1 MASHD
6 LNTVVLPVWAH
17 HSNNLNCI
25 SELHISN
32 MNTRTGA
39 QAGSQADRGAVQD
52 TLQVKPGC
60 VSSILI
66 PFEAAVPRTRP
77 LCYKYS
83 SRKHL
88 QELVSNVLLEF

>member
-6 LNTVVLPVWAH
+6 LSTVVLPGWAH
-17 HSNNLNCI
+17 HSNNLNWI
-25 SELHISN
+25 SKPHISN
-32 MNTRTGA
+32 MNSRTGA
-39 QAGSQADRGAVQD
+39 QAGSQTDREAAQD

-66 PFEAAVPRTRP
+66 PLEAAAPRTRP